1 MSTHAFLKA
10 WEYPSGVDCLEGGC
24 STVSCSALRK
34 EDGSYAPAHLLYDIR
49 MERAGRSC
57 TTAEQPSTRRGIA
70 LTAALVIIGDELLSG
85 KVDDINTPFLC
96 RELHAIGWQI
106 AKVCIA

>member
-1 MSTHAFLKA
+1 MCRI
-10 WEYPSGVDCLEGGC
+10 PSG
-24 STVSCSALRK
+24 SPTVACSALRK

-57 TTAEQPSTRRGIA
+57 AAAEQPSTRRGIA
-70 LTAALVIIGDELLSG
+70 LTAALVIIGDEILSG
-85 KVDDINTPFLC
+85 KVDDVNTPFLC

-106 AKVCIA
+106 AKVCFA